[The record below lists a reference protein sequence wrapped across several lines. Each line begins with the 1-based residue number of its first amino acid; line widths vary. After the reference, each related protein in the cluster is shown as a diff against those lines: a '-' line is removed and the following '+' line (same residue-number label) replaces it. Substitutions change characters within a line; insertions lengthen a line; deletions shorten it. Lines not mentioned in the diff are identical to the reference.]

1 MEEKINNESDKFK
14 LNLRKKIV
22 DEPVTSV
29 NDHQIWENVMKDINV
44 KANRQTKKAGTWYW
58 YAAAAIVMLGLTIT
72 FILLQNQT
80 NSQNLVNKAIPNN
93 KEIAEQPNKKD
104 TTKTPANTNAPYKE
118 EPKSDQVAEH
128 SSEQKNISETIYAK
142 DNIVNHKLP
151 DGTVVTINVGS
162 HITTDYS
169 NKNTRE
175 ISINGEAYFEVIPNK
190 SRPFI
195 VHFGTYKLEVVG
207 TKFNVR
213 NIETE
218 SIKEVTVTEG
228 IVKVFENKN
237 TSILVKAGEQVKLQ
251 NSKEHVL
258 AHVEAINFVSWKTNV
273 LNFKSSKLGD
283 VTEILSRIH
292 HCEIRLDSHV
302 KECLFSGDLSEL
314 KLDEALEV
322 LKLAS
327 NLKIETKH
335 HKVYITGHGCD

>member
-1 MEEKINNESDKFK
+1 MEEKINNESDHFK

-22 DEPVTSV
+22 DEPITSV

-44 KANRQTKKAGTWYW
+44 KAKPQTKAGIWYW
-58 YAAAAIVMLGLTIT
+58 YAAAAIIVLGITISYT
-72 FILLQNQT
+72 LFKKQAD
-80 NSQNLVNKAIPNN
+80 SQNLVIKSTPNDIEVPEQQNNKA
-93 KEIAEQPNKKD
+93 D
-104 TTKTPANTNAPYKE
+104 SKTPTNTQSPSQDELKSSKTT
-118 EPKSDQVAEH
+118 EPSVKQEDLAEV
-128 SSEQKNISETIYAK
+128 IYAK
-142 DNIVNHKLP
+142 DNIVNHQLP
-151 DGTVVTINVGS
+151 DGSIVTINTGS
-162 HITTDYS
+162 HITTNYS

-175 ISINGEAYFEVIPNK
+175 ISINGEAYFEVVPDK
-190 SRPFI
+190 SRPFL
-195 VHFGTYKLEVVG
+195 VYFGIYKLEVVG

-213 NIETE
+213 NVE
-218 SIKEVTVTEG
+218 SENIKEVTVTEG
-228 IVKVFENKN
+228 IVKVFENKT
-237 TSILVKAGEQVKLQ
+237 TSFLVKAGEQVKLQ

-302 KECLFSGDLSEL
+302 KDCLFSGDLSEL